1 MGLALILEI
10 FLFLQKIVLIEFH
23 FKNNYLRFSIKL
35 KIFLKQSKKFY
46 NLFNNYLLSIFDANE
61 EIN

>member
-23 FKNNYLRFSIKL
+23 FKNNYLHFSIKL